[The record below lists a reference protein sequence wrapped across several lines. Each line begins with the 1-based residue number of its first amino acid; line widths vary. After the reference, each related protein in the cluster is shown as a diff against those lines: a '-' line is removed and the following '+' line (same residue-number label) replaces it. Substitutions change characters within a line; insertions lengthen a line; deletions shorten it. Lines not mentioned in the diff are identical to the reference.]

1 MAEEL
6 KDRLGGATHTCL
18 ALKLLQR
25 SLNFKNSM
33 TLGKKPIQ
41 KKLNS
46 LVTETNLIF
55 TVD

>member
-6 KDRLGGATHTCL
+6 KERLGGAICNL

-25 SLNFKNSM
+25 PLNFKNSM